1 MFKIG
6 LENRDFCKSLHF
18 YIDAGKKKKNKKKNK
33 KKQKKTRCICWLVQ
47 LLSAL
52 RAEDIALRAMPS
64 LFVFLVLRGA
74 CQRPDMDS
82 QKQLKLCRFP
92 QRTCKLMRL
101 KVVIWILIA
110 ARSWQWAV
118 VARNKQNFTFI
129 SFNAG
134 TVKEY
139 TVTWMIFI
147 LPPWRGSIIRYGRNR
162 EFTLI
167 RSVNSRLFDTIIH
180 AYSMREFTLIRCV
193 NARLYKASIITCTDV
208 KSCQRIQRIL
218 RFWIMLLR
226 VTRIF
231 LATTAHCH
239 DRAAIKIYITTFN
252 RINLHVRCGNLH
264 NFNCFWLSISFF
276 FVLVKAILHL

>member
-1 MFKIG
+1 
-6 LENRDFCKSLHF
+6 
-18 YIDAGKKKKNKKKNK
+18 
-33 KKQKKTRCICWLVQ
+33 
-47 LLSAL
+47 
-52 RAEDIALRAMPS
+52 
-64 LFVFLVLRGA
+64 
-74 CQRPDMDS
+74 MDS

-139 TVTWMIFI
+139 TVTWIIFI

-167 RSVNSRLFDTIIH
+167 RSVNSRLFDTWIH

-218 RFWIMLLR
+218 RFWIMLFR

-239 DRAAIKIYITTFN
+239 DRAAIKIHITTFN
-252 RINLHVRCGNLH
+252 RINLHVRCRNLH

>member
-1 MFKIG
+1 MLYGYLISNTSNAKIG
-6 LENRDFCKSLHF
+6 PLLYFTPSAEYLYSRLQSLLRKLRR
-18 YIDAGKKKKNKKKNK
+18 KKKVVRHTQFLGFGKN
-33 KKQKKTRCICWLVQ
+33 IYI
-47 LLSAL
+47 
-52 RAEDIALRAMPS
+52 E
-64 LFVFLVLRGA
+64 
-74 CQRPDMDS
+74 MDS

-134 TVKEY
+134 TVKKY
-139 TVTWMIFI
+139 TVTWIIFI
-147 LPPWRGSIIRYGRNR
+147 LPPWRESIIRYGRNR

-167 RSVNSRLFDTIIH
+167 LSVNSRLYGSLIH
-180 AYSMREFTLIRCV
+180 TYSIHEPTLFNAWIYAYSMLECTLV
-193 NARLYKASIITCTDV
+193 
-208 KSCQRIQRIL
+208 
-218 RFWIMLLR
+218 LR
-226 VTRIF
+226 VNYHLYGCEPQPT
-231 LATTAHCH
+231 
-239 DRAAIKIYITTFN
+239 AAIKIHITTFN

-264 NFNCFWLSISFF
+264 NFNCFWLSISVF

>member
-1 MFKIG
+1 MSPIY
-6 LENRDFCKSLHF
+6 L
-18 YIDAGKKKKNKKKNK
+18 YI
-33 KKQKKTRCICWLVQ
+33 
-47 LLSAL
+47 S
-52 RAEDIALRAMPS
+52 
-64 LFVFLVLRGA
+64 
-74 CQRPDMDS
+74 MDS

-139 TVTWMIFI
+139 TVTWIIFI
-147 LPPWRGSIIRYGRNR
+147 LPPWRVTELVMESCGNLRYGRNR

-167 RSVNSRLFDTIIH
+167 RSVNSRLFDTWIH

-218 RFWIMLLR
+218 RF
-226 VTRIF
+226 
-231 LATTAHCH
+231 
-239 DRAAIKIYITTFN
+239 
-252 RINLHVRCGNLH
+252 
-264 NFNCFWLSISFF
+264 
-276 FVLVKAILHL
+276 